1 MKLRAVGGSSGL
13 WEALS
18 VRGAQC
24 GAAPLV
30 PFGPTGVAVLGDPVL
45 GDPVL
50 GSFPSVPLFKAV
62 QSLAA
67 GRELSFCTSI

>member
-1 MKLRAVGGSSGL
+1 LKLRAVGGSSGL

-45 GDPVL
+45 G
-50 GSFPSVPLFKAV
+50 SFPSVPLFKAV